1 MGWDFSKNPM
11 YAENA
16 QPGQVFS
23 SVPGVSAP
31 DGNKYYTGDFRYEPL
46 SDWSRLTLP
55 QTLWE
60 QGDSRGAFGDV
71 YTNWKAEQ
79 DAAKHN
85 FMDMGYGSIPGWEF
99 KPAAGSFTGYSREQL
114 DAYLQPNDFVKQTNL
129 PYLQQIVTSS
139 DGNDYVSN
147 AAYKDDSGFL
157 DKMSNIVGGALPLI
171 GLAAPALGASI
182 GAGALGAGGAL
193 TADALAAEIAG
204 LTGSGVATGGAI
216 GTGAVA
222 GGLGS
227 LGEILNSIPNP
238 FSGGTGASGSGAVT
252 GDALAAEIAGL
263 TGSGVATGGA
273 LGTGATAGS
282 SGAGSLGSAAS
293 SALGRILG
301 GTATAADWGQILG
314 TVGST
319 ALGVYGSNQQ
329 SDALTQIA
337 NQSRADR
344 QPFLNKSLEW
354 LNNPSSYMEGI
365 GKPALDATLRALSV
379 QGNPLGNPTSL
390 ALAGDI
396 ANKNWQNAVTGFGNI
411 GLAGQDSRNSLLA
424 NAAQSQSGMYDAL
437 GYGLNQLTQPKQ
449 SLSDLARAFG
459 ITGLA

>member
-1 MGWDFSKNPM
+1 MPTIYAPWEDSPGKGSRDLIMEPANEWGSRELTKYLGGSWGDPYGIFAPEQVSAWKSKAAATYNTGAIEGFDADSFFAPGRSETAFDFSATP
-11 YAENA
+11 
-16 QPGQVFS
+16 F
-23 SVPGVSAP
+23 
-31 DGNKYYTGDFRYEPL
+31 TDF
-46 SDWSRLTLP
+46 TT
-55 QTLWE
+55 Q
-60 QGDSRGAFGDV
+60 
-71 YTNWKAEQ
+71 
-79 DAAKHN
+79 
-85 FMDMGYGSIPGWEF
+85 
-99 KPAAGSFTGYSREQL
+99 QL
-114 DAYLQPNDFVKQTNL
+114 QAYLAKGQANAALWGNGEEMWAPKFTEYGGT
-129 PYLQQIVTSS
+129 PYVSWGNQNSS
-139 DGNDYVSN
+139 DN
-147 AAYKDDSGFL
+147 GFF
-157 DKMSNIVGGALPLI
+157 DKLSNIVGGALPLI